1 MAMQDLRLVG
11 VRKSFGFCYR
21 WDSMLRFGSR
31 LYVPE
36 ADDLKKDVM
45 NKAYHTTYIVHPG
58 SNNIYIDLREC
69 Y

>member
-1 MAMQDLRLVG
+1 
-11 VRKSFGFCYR
+11 
-21 WDSMLRFGSR
+21 MLRFGSR